1 MQTIQDLFNFI
12 LHQDRCVVFGNL
24 GRYPHIVFE
33 MLSSVPLLRVIIV
46 SNRCTASSTE
56 NRIRVQRPSDPIDRC
71 DLLLYLEPA
80 SLELVDKH
88 PLASRVV
95 VFASHFTFKL
105 RDGGHRWIYVS
116 YFHGPDATRT
126 KELLALQDF
135 PIQTN
140 NVGLVEVD
148 HANVLTLSGR
158 TTFTPKESGSYVI
171 VDLTQFNRDTLTMY
185 LAFWDAF
192 DYMLENKSFIDRWV
206 VCFSEK
212 GREAF
217 TRFTQKVI
225 DALFCKTFEHGN
237 VKDHSSI
244 LALLPFYKSGM
255 LDQTFDLQ
263 ISSFG
268 GNEFVAPKT
277 IEDACKAAAMHNV
290 LPLAKNVLW
299 IHN

>member
-12 LHQDRCVVFGNL
+12 LHHDRCVVFGNL
-24 GRYPHIVFE
+24 GRYPHFIFE
-33 MLSSVPLLRVIIV
+33 MLTSVPLLRVIIV
-46 SNRCTASSTE
+46 SNRCTISSTE

-71 DLLLYLEPA
+71 DLLVYLEPA
-80 SLELVDKH
+80 SLALVDKH
-88 PLASRVV
+88 PLASRAV
-95 VFASHFTFKL
+95 VFTSHFTFKL
-105 RDGGHRWIYVS
+105 RDGDSRWIHIS
-116 YFHGPDATRT
+116 YFHGPDAAQT
-126 KELLALQDF
+126 KELLSLQDF

-158 TTFTPKESGSYVI
+158 TASAPKESGSYVI
-171 VDLTQFNRDTLTMY
+171 VDLTHFNKDTLTMY

-206 VCFSEK
+206 VCFSEN

-237 VKDHSSI
+237 VKDNHGI

-268 GNEFVAPKT
+268 GIQFVAPKT
-277 IEDACKAAAMHNV
+277 IEDACKAAAMHDV

-299 IHN
+299 IHD